1 MLKKLAV
8 FVALLISVSFAYSQS
23 QGTIKGKMLDKE
35 TGEPLPF
42 ANVVVMKG
50 GQQVAGAQTD
60 FDGKFTIPALNPGS
74 YDLIAKYVGYQ
85 DIRVNGVIV
94 NGGQITFVPD
104 LKAGQGVDL
113 AEFEV
118 IEYEVPLISK
128 DQTSSGGTVTRENI
142 AKMPGRSA
150 VSVAQ
155 TVGGVYSKDDGSTD
169 LNVRGSRSNATD
181 TYIDGIKVRG
191 SQNLPNSAIEQ
202 VSVITGGLPAQFGD
216 VTGGIVNITTRGAS
230 SEWFGGIEYLTSG
243 FKKWRGWNSWIG

>member
-1 MLKKLAV
+1 MLKRLAV
-8 FVALLISVSFAYSQS
+8 FVTLLFTVSFAYAQS

-60 FDGKFTIPALNPGS
+60 FDGKFTVTGLGAGT

-85 DIRVNGVIV
+85 DIKLNGVIV
-94 NGGQITFVPD
+94 NAGQITFVPD
-104 LKAGQGVDL
+104 VKAGQGVDL
-113 AEFEV
+113 DELVV

-155 TVGGVYSKDDGSTD
+155 TVGGVYSKDDGSSD
-169 LNVRGSRSNATD
+169 LNIRGSRSSGTD
-181 TYIDGIKVRG
+181 TYIDGIKVGG
-191 SQNLPNSAIEQ
+191 SQNLPNSA
-202 VSVITGGLPAQFGD
+202 
-216 VTGGIVNITTRGAS
+216 
-230 SEWFGGIEYLTSG
+230 
-243 FKKWRGWNSWIG
+243 